1 MSPRDII
8 KVEAVFAEYGVPKE
22 MYPTE
27 RYYLDLFAFCSWA
40 GKRAAEID
48 DLDDLD
54 DITNGELCLSE
65 ALDEIAQWE

>member
-1 MSPRDII
+1 MTKDDIK
-8 KVEAVFAEYGVPKE
+8 KVEEVLEQYGVPKE

-27 RYYLDLFAFCSWA
+27 RYYLDLGSFCSWA

-48 DLDDLD
+48 DMD

-65 ALDEIAQWE
+65 ALDEISQWE